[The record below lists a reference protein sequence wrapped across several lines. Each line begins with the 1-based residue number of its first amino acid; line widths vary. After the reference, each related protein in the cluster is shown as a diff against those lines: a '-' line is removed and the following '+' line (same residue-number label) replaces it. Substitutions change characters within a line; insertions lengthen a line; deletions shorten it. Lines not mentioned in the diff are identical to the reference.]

1 EVRTDMKGNPKM
13 KMLFL
18 QDKEGGPL
26 IELIENPNAPVC
38 SGVTI
43 AFHVEDLEEHHTL
56 LTEKGYSPKPIIS
69 PVPTVK
75 FFFMTDPNGVS
86 IQFM

>member
-1 EVRTDMKGNPKM
+1 MFTGQRGR
-13 KMLFL
+13 L
-18 QDKEGGPL
+18 L
-26 IELIENPNAPVC
+26 IELIENPNAPAC
-38 SGVTI
+38 NGVTF
-43 AFHVEDLEEHHTL
+43 AFHTDDLEAYHAL

-75 FFFMTDPNGVS
+75 FFFMTDSNGVS